1 MPTAPNV
8 TIIPAKV
15 QTAENRS
22 KYHQLRVAAYCRVST
37 AQEEQQNSYQVQIAY
52 YTDLINRKKEWTL
65 AGIFADEGI
74 SGTQT
79 KKRTEFNRMIR
90 MCRNQKIDLVIT
102 KSISRFA
109 RNTVDCLE
117 YVRQL
122 KDLGI
127 GVIFEKENI
136 NTSTMTSEFMIAL
149 YGSFAQA
156 ESESIS
162 KNVSWGK
169 EKAYCEGK
177 VQFQYKYLLGYKKGE
192 DGKPEIVP
200 EEAETVRLI
209 YTLFLDGYSMS
220 RIKKLLEN
228 KGILTSQGKKVW
240 NESLIRSILK
250 NEKYAGDALLQKTFT
265 SDCITHKIVKNHGE
279 RPMYLV
285 TDHHDPI
292 IDRDTYNR
300 VQQELARRSSKRKV
314 SDKTITE
321 QGKYSS
327 KYALTELLICGKC
340 GTPYRRTTWTS
351 RGKKLIVWRCISRL
365 EHGRRYCPDSPTIKE
380 EQLHKAIVRAIN
392 NYYSCGNDVEK
403 ILKANIGNVL
413 ECHGQEEIAAI
424 EKRLKE
430 IDKARSDLISLIA
443 TGDCDEDKLDSEFEK
458 LYEEEQSLS
467 ERLAMLKS
475 KNQTSAETQAKLDKI
490 IDMIEHEKFELE
502 TFDNVLIRKL
512 IECVKV
518 LSKTEIPV
526 IVMKGAFGMDANTFP
541 IRIDQQGADGT
552 YTKHTS
558 FVSYSAMIDSGM
570 PLVLPVGDYQVV
582 ASSYDQAAAEG
593 RVSETPYFEGKQDF
607 VIEEKTV
614 TSVPSFT
621 CTFESVGVE
630 VRLSDQ
636 FKAKLEAEPL
646 NYSYSVTVYD
656 GEVSWT
662 FDPDKHTKP
671 AYYLDPC
678 ENLVLKVT
686 VKLDGLTYPER
697 TCMQPEYR

>member
-1 MPTAPNV
+1 MSTAPNV

-15 QTAENRS
+15 QTAENRD

-37 AQEEQQNSYQVQIAY
+37 EQEEQQNSYQVQIAY

-90 MCRNQKIDLVIT
+90 MCKNKKIDLVIT

-136 NTSTMTSEFMIAL
+136 NTLTMTSEFMIAL

-169 EKAYCEGK
+169 EKAYREGK
-177 VQFQYKYLLGYKKGE
+177 VQFQYKYLLGYKKGT

-200 EEAETVRLI
+200 EEAEIVRLI
-209 YTLFLDGYSMS
+209 YTLFLDGYSMT
-220 RIKKLLEN
+220 RIKKILEN
-228 KGILTSQGKKVW
+228 KGYLTAQGKKVW

-250 NEKYAGDALLQKTFT
+250 NEKYVGDALLQKTFT
-265 SDCITHKIVKNHGE
+265 SDCITHKVVKNHGE

-285 TDHHDPI
+285 TDHHVPI
-292 IDRDTYNR
+292 VDRDTYNR

-314 SDKTITE
+314 SDKTTTE

-327 KYALTELLICGKC
+327 KYALTELLICGHC
-340 GTPYRRTTWTS
+340 GTPYRRTTWAA
-351 RGKKLIVWRCISRL
+351 RGKKQIVWRCISRL
-365 EHGRRYCPDSPTIKE
+365 EHGKKYCPDSPTIKE
-380 EQLHKAIVRAIN
+380 ENLHQGIIKAIN
-392 NYYSCGNDVEK
+392 NYYSCRNDIAR
-403 ILKANIGNVL
+403 ILKANIGTVL
-413 ECHGQEEIAAI
+413 ECQGQEEIIAA
-424 EKRLKE
+424 ENRLKE
-430 IDKARSDLISLIA
+430 IDRARNELVGLIA
-443 TGDCDEDKLDSEFEK
+443 TGGCDEDKLDSEFEK

-518 LSKTEIPV
+518 LSKKEILVIFKGGYEVRTEI
-526 IVMKGAFGMDANTFP
+526 
-541 IRIDQQGADGT
+541 
-552 YTKHTS
+552 
-558 FVSYSAMIDSGM
+558 
-570 PLVLPVGDYQVV
+570 
-582 ASSYDQAAAEG
+582 E
-593 RVSETPYFEGKQDF
+593 
-607 VIEEKTV
+607 
-614 TSVPSFT
+614 
-621 CTFESVGVE
+621 
-630 VRLSDQ
+630 
-636 FKAKLEAEPL
+636 
-646 NYSYSVTVYD
+646 
-656 GEVSWT
+656 
-662 FDPDKHTKP
+662 
-671 AYYLDPC
+671 
-678 ENLVLKVT
+678 
-686 VKLDGLTYPER
+686 
-697 TCMQPEYR
+697 